1 MKRLNWNNAIYYGEV
16 FGFLFA
22 WAIGLVIAMSGSRE
36 APAAPDAKNIASA
49 TLGGIT
55 LD

>member
-22 WAIGLVIAMSGSRE
+22 WAIGMVIAMNGAQE
-36 APAAPDAKNIASA
+36 DPAKPDAKNIASA
-49 TLGGIT
+49 TMGGIL